1 MKFKSDKLQRRLM
14 ELEDEETVSRK
25 LELENIQLKMELKK
39 FQDSLKEMV
48 DKYEGE
54 WQRNKQAEIS
64 NQAKLNEQLTD
75 TVKKL

>member
-1 MKFKSDKLQRRLM
+1 M